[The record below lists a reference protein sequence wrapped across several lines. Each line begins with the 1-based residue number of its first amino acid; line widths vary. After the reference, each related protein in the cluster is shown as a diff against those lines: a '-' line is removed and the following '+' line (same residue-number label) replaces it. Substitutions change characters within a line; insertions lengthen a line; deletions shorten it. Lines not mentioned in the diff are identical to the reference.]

1 MAFRW
6 WPPASF
12 FSINLGLTGLGAGW
26 RIASDLWHFPTWIGE
41 TILGVD
47 GAIWVLLL
55 IGYIAKMVFRFSN
68 FREEFQH
75 PVSCCFIGLIP
86 TSGMLIAVAAHRYA
100 PVASEMLFIASLVLQ
115 IVFAVHRTGTLWQGN
130 RQSSDTSPVAY
141 LPTVAGGFVA
151 ATAAANFGYHDLGVF
166 AFGLAAFTWFAYE
179 SVILRR
185 LLETPSMVLPL
196 RPVIGIFFAPPL
208 VGGVAYLSLTSGRP
222 DFMAKAMLG
231 YGLFMA
237 LVIIRLLPWWREQQ
251 FAPSY
256 WAFTFAI
263 SALPIML
270 MMFLKRGEG
279 GFYEWLAIGAF
290 VAANVLIGAIFVGT
304 VWLLLSGKMFPP
316 VVTVV
321 AQEPKKAA

>member
-12 FSINLGLTGLGAGW
+12 FSINLGLTGLGGAW
-26 RIASDLWHFPTWIGE
+26 RLASELWHLPKWIGE

-47 GAIWVLLL
+47 AAIWVLLL
-55 IGYIAKMVFRFSN
+55 IGYIAKMIWRYPS
-68 FREEFQH
+68 FREEFSH

-86 TSGMLIAVAAHRYA
+86 TSAMLIAVAARTYA
-100 PVASEMLFIASLVLQ
+100 PFTAEMLFFAGLIVQ
-115 IVFAVHRTGTLWQGN
+115 IIFAVHRTGTLWQGN

-141 LPTVAGGFVA
+141 LPTVAGGFVG

-166 AFGLAAFTWFAYE
+166 AFGLGVFTWFAYE

-185 LLETPSMVLPL
+185 LLEVQSLTLAL

-231 YGLFMA
+231 YGLFLS
-237 LVIIRLLPWWREQQ
+237 LVIVRLVPWWREQR

-263 SALPIML
+263 SALPVVLLI
-270 MMFLKRGEG
+270 FLKRGEG
-279 GFYEWLAIGAF
+279 GFYEWLAIAAF
-290 VAANVLIGAIFVGT
+290 ALANVLIGAIFLGT
-304 VWLLLSGKMFPP
+304 VWLLVTGKLFPVP
-316 VVTVV
+316 PSVVQDV
-321 AQEPKKAA
+321 KKAA